1 MLPKTGKELHRS
13 IDDLEF
19 AGIISDAL
27 ASELGKTHQAIK
39 TVMRW
44 TGASER
50 SVKHWFAGTHAPSGP
65 HLLSLMQHSDTALA
79 CILQAAG
86 RSDLEIGLGVVALR
100 LKLRELLSIID
111 VQIDQETEQIEHPDI
126 LTVKPN

>member
-19 AGIISDAL
+19 ARIISDAL
-27 ASELGKTHQAIK
+27 ATELGKTHQAIK

-50 SVKHWFAGTHAPSGP
+50 SVKHWFAATHAPSGP
-65 HLLSLMQHSDTALA
+65 HLLSLMQHSDTVLA
-79 CILQAAG
+79 YILQTAG

-100 LKLRELLSIID
+100 LKLRELLSIIED
-111 VQIDQETEQIEHPDI
+111 QIDQETEPIEPPDN
-126 LTVKPN
+126 LPVKPN

>member
-1 MLPKTGKELHRS
+1 MLPKMGNDLHRS
-13 IDDLEF
+13 FSDLEF
-19 AGIISDAL
+19 ARIIAEAL

-65 HLLSLMQHSDTALA
+65 HLISLIQHSDTALA
-79 CILQAAG
+79 CILLAAG
-86 RSDLEIGLGVVALR
+86 RTDLKIGLGVVALR
-100 LKLRELLSIID
+100 LKLRELLAIIEE
-111 VQIDQETEQIEHPDI
+111 QIDQETEPVETPVIWP
-126 LTVKPN
+126 VNPN